1 MTKTHHNHNSEHAAK
16 KIYNGVYKALRVLMH
31 LTAAVQFSYAIH
43 YDYTYVKFPV
53 SDANMHST
61 FGGKFK
67 YLTFLD
73 AIVQVF
79 YYTVC
84 LINDFVGTN
93 EVAPKHLPAI
103 RKLKDYVMAAFAFPL
118 AVNVAVTFWSLYAI
132 DRELVFPKVLD
143 AVFPSWL
150 NHIMHTNIL
159 VFIILEMFTSFR
171 EYPKRKRG
179 ITGLGIFM
187 ITYLIWI
194 HVVKHYSGVWV
205 YPVLEVLQLPQRIVF
220 FVAILA
226 FTVCLYF
233 LGEFLNGVVWAKEI
247 KILNRKAK

>member
-1 MTKTHHNHNSEHAAK
+1 MTKVELYKSRVFVTIIHLCALGQFAYALYFNNFGVNRSTKLEKSNARLMVPDGFQQ
-16 KIYNGVYKALRVLMH
+16 KIRF
-31 LTAAVQFSYAIH
+31 LTYWC
-43 YDYTYVKFPV
+43 
-53 SDANMHST
+53 
-61 FGGKFK
+61 
-67 YLTFLD
+67 L
-73 AIVQVF
+73 IVQVF